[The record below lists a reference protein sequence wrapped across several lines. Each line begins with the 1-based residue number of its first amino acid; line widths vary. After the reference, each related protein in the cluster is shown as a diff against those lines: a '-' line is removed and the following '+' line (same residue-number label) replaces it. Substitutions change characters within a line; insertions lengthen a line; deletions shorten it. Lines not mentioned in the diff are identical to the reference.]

1 MSEPKRKVICTNRK
15 ARYRYRIEETIEA
28 GLVLRGPEV
37 KSLRAGKAHLTDSYA
52 RVRNGEMF
60 LFKAYIGPYEQ
71 ASRENL
77 DTERERKLL
86 LHRREIDRLAGK
98 VRERGF
104 TLIPLQ
110 MYFLDGRAKVELALA
125 RGQRTYDK
133 RQAIADRE
141 SKVRLRRVLKR
152 RARETR
158 ET

>member
-1 MSEPKRKVICTNRK
+1 VSEPKRKVICTNRK
-15 ARYRYRIEETIEA
+15 ARHQYRIEETIEA

-77 DTERERKLL
+77 DSERERKLL

-125 RGQRTYDK
+125 RGKRTYDK

-152 RARETR
+152 RARETGG
-158 ET
+158 T

>member
-1 MSEPKRKVICTNRK
+1 VSERKVICTNRK
-15 ARYRYRIEETIEA
+15 ARHQYRIEETIEA

-77 DTERERKLL
+77 DPERERKLL
-86 LHRREIDRLAGK
+86 LHRREIDRLGGK

-125 RGQRTYDK
+125 RGKRTYDK
-133 RQAIADRE
+133 RRAIADRE

-152 RARETR
+152 RARETGQP
-158 ET
+158 